1 MPSAGPVNKLVMES
15 VDTQQHSTELLDNL
29 QIRTF
34 DAFLLKAEPSCLL
47 SARKHMTQVC
57 LSGMSEI
64 RSARLNAAANGDC
77 VAEMVSACDEANEG
91 PPFPRSLP
99 FWILLGAAGQHRS

>member
-1 MPSAGPVNKLVMES
+1 MVAHATASEDMFNKLVMES
-15 VDTQQHSTELLDNL
+15 VDTQHSTELLDSS
-29 QIRTF
+29 
-34 DAFLLKAEPSCLL
+34 EPSCLL